1 MKGLMKKL
9 LAVGLLLALAL
20 TLGGCG
26 TEPAPDPDD
35 PTPPDPAAKYPATM
49 REFLSSEDTG
59 YCWNDWLVTKTPYHS
74 PAGYASVD
82 VESLFAPYGIVM
94 ARLFQDG
101 ALAMVH
107 DNANKQD
114 MLQYVKLDGTGRKT
128 GFTVKWRR
136 NYRVGFSASGFDVGE
151 CTALMSVFF
160 CSARDSVEQRF
171 IYYYW
176 PSNEVLEFYIDCG
189 DCHHIPSVHPLTNT
203 DFIWTKATDE
213 SWKAIAER
221 GGRYTGGYDEI
232 FQYKDGPAV
241 EIYAYSLLTN
251 KSYFLGTSTPGVWW
265 KDSFVNEPMFETWL
279 ETYRAQRD
287 EDLAAMEAAQ

>member
-9 LAVGLLLALAL
+9 LAMGLLLALAL

-49 REFLSSEDTG
+49 REFLSREDTG
-59 YCWNDWLVTKTPYHS
+59 YCWNDVTVTKTPYRS
-74 PAGYASVD
+74 ALGSASAEVT
-82 VESLFAPYGIVM
+82 SLFAPCRKVT
-94 ARLFQDG
+94 AALFQG
-101 ALAMVH
+101 GVLAMVH
-107 DNANKQD
+107 DDANKQD

-189 DCHHIPSVHPLTNT
+189 DCPYTPGVHPLTNT
-203 DFIWTKATDE
+203 DFIWVKATDE

-241 EIYAYSLLTN
+241 EFYAYSLLTN

>member
-9 LAVGLLLALAL
+9 LAMGLLLALAL

-82 VESLFAPYGIVM
+82 VEGLFAPYDIIK

-101 ALAMVH
+101 ALATVR
-107 DNANKQD
+107 DDTNKQD

-128 GFTVKWRR
+128 GLTVKWRGDSF
-136 NYRVGFSASGFDVGE
+136 VGFRDEYHFVGE
-151 CTALMSVFF
+151 CTALMYGDFGQYY
-160 CSARDSVEQRF
+160 DSVYQHF

-176 PSNEVLEFYIDCG
+176 PSNEIMEFDIIFG
-189 DCHHIPSVHPLTNT
+189 DCHHMPSIHPLTNT

-221 GGRYTGGYDEI
+221 GDRYTGGYDAI
-232 FQYKDGPAV
+232 FRYKDGPAV